1 MILKTLR
8 KKFLEKEV
16 KKRWKNRL
24 PIHEGRPF
32 RTLGIV
38 INTIEFNNVD
48 AFENLAN
55 ALQILNKD
63 LKIIYFTEENANLSS
78 LEQNSFTTKDFSWNG
93 LMKNPAILEFLD
105 REYDVFIC
113 YSSIDSVFIDFI
125 VSQAKAT
132 LKVGLDGANAA
143 LFDLIFKIKTN
154 QYSLFEKELT
164 KYLQIINKDNK
175 N

>member
-1 MILKTLR
+1 MILKILR
-8 KKFLEKEV
+8 KKFLEREI
-16 KKRWKNRL
+16 KKGLKNRL
-24 PIHEGRPF
+24 PIHEGRPL
-32 RTLGIV
+32 RTLGVV
-38 INTIEFNNVD
+38 INAMEFKQVEV
-48 AFENLAN
+48 FENLAN
-55 ALQILNKD
+55 VLHILNKD
-63 LKIIYFTEENANLSS
+63 IKIIYYKEENINLPT
-78 LEQNSFTTKDFSWNG
+78 LEQNSFTPKDFNWKG
-93 LMKNPAILEFLD
+93 LMTKPAILEFLD

-113 YSSIDSVFIDFI
+113 YSSADSVFIDFI

-154 QYSLFEKELT
+154 QYALFEKELT